1 MTFKSKENEF
11 IFDQN
16 YKNSEMGG
24 NWVAHQRLE
33 QIRLTDM
40 QYVNKPATW
49 KHHYEQHR
57 QTEQEGTRAG
67 KFWLPGGTLSWHRQ
81 QWYPSSTFYVY

>member
-1 MTFKSKENEF
+1 MIHKSKENEF

-24 NWVAHQRLE
+24 NWVDHRKLE

-40 QYVNKPATW
+40 Q
-49 KHHYEQHR
+49 
-57 QTEQEGTRAG
+57 
-67 KFWLPGGTLSWHRQ
+67 
-81 QWYPSSTFYVY
+81 

>member
-24 NWVAHQRLE
+24 NWVAHTRLE

-40 QYVNKPATW
+40 Q
-49 KHHYEQHR
+49 
-57 QTEQEGTRAG
+57 
-67 KFWLPGGTLSWHRQ
+67 
-81 QWYPSSTFYVY
+81 